1 MQPFMTL
8 SLTYTLS
15 LLILPGR
22 SESLSPAHTQL
33 MRGDYKRG
41 VNTGRTTLESG
52 YFCSI
57 HDINFVQLSHD
68 SRDSGDLLELVSL
81 KELWFTLSSPPIKSF
96 EDLSQPRS
104 SRPIE
109 RVIF

>member
-15 LLILPGR
+15 LLILPVR

-41 VNTGRTTLESG
+41 VNTGRATLESG

-104 SRPIE
+104 SRPVD